1 MTTAWSHLPN
11 AAHID
16 RILTSLG
23 ADPDAWGVSQTSER
37 NDALKAA
44 SCASRGAQRGAAWAA
59 VKHASWYAAWGADR
73 GADRDAARVAAQD
86 ALLALIAW
94 DDCAVFLD
102 MPLDAIRLAAVSGDY
117 PAILLIPAV
126 TSFNI
131 IQEMSK

>member
-16 RILTSLG
+16 RVLASLR
-23 ADPDAWGVSQTSER
+23 ADPDAWCASQTAER

-44 SCASRGAQRGAAWAA
+44 SRASRDAQRGAIWAA

-73 GADRDAARVAAQD
+73 GADRDSARVAAQD

-94 DDCAVFLD
+94 DDSAVFLD
-102 MPLDAIRLAAVSGDY
+102 TPLDAVRQAAASGDH
-117 PAILLIPAV
+117 PAILLLPAV